1 MSFSKKNP
9 IHTDSWNKLK
19 EHYNHISEMHLYDMF
34 LDNQDRT
41 SQLSI
46 AWEDFFVDFSK
57 NRWTKETI
65 DLFKNLAE
73 ELGLK
78 KAIQYYFKENKLNFT
93 EDRAVLHTAL
103 RSNEKQIIVDGE
115 DIITNVQKV
124 KGDIKRFTDSVLD
137 GSYLGYSGKAFT
149 DVVNIG
155 IGGSD
160 LGPKLVCNALRYY
173 RTHLNTHF
181 VSNVDG
187 DHLQEVLTKVD
198 PETTLFIVVS
208 KSFTTI
214 ETINNA
220 NAIRKW
226 FVEYANEQAV
236 AKHFVAV
243 SANVDKAWEFGIG
256 KDHVFPMWN
265 WVGGRFSLWS
275 GVGLSIVLALG
286 YEKFSALLK
295 GAQKVDQHF
304 LETDFERNIPVLM
317 AFLSVWYNNF
327 FETQQEAV
335 VPYTQY
341 LEDLVPYL
349 QQGFMES
356 NGKSVDRNEE
366 RVTYQTGGV
375 VFGGVGSNMQ
385 HAFFQ
390 LLHQGTKL
398 IPTDFIGFCSS
409 LHGNN
414 KHHDI
419 LMANMFAQAEALAF
433 GTKGKEADNK
443 FKKFEGNKPSNTLLI
458 NKLSPETLGALLA
471 IYEHK
476 IFVQGILWNINSFDQ
491 FGVELGKEI
500 SKKIIQKLEGN
511 GGHKVESP
519 LLKFYNKI

>member
-19 EHYNHISEMHLYDMF
+19 EHYKHINDVHLYDMF
-34 LDNQDRT
+34 LENQDRT

-46 AWEDFFVDFSK
+46 TWEDFFIDFSK
-57 NRWTKETI
+57 NRWTEKTI
-65 DLFKNLAE
+65 SLFKNLAE
-73 ELGLK
+73 ELDLK
-78 KAIQYYFKENKLNFT
+78 ETIQYYFKENKLNFT

-103 RSNEKQIIVDGE
+103 RSREKQIVIDGK
-115 DIITNVQKV
+115 DIIPNIQKV
-124 KGDIKRFTDSVLD
+124 KEDIKEFTSGILD
-137 GSYLGYSGKAFT
+137 GSSLGYSGKAFT

-160 LGPKLVCNALRYY
+160 LGPKLVCNSLKYY

-181 VSNVDG
+181 VSNIDG
-187 DHLQEVLTKVD
+187 DHLQEVLASVN
-198 PETTLFIVVS
+198 PETTLFIIVS

-226 FVEYANEQAV
+226 FVEYANEAAV

-243 SANVDKAWEFGIG
+243 SANVDKAWQFGIQ
-256 KDHVFPMWN
+256 KDRVFPMWN

-275 GVGLSIVLALG
+275 GVGLSIVLAIG
-286 YEKFSALLK
+286 YNNFLALLK
-295 GAQKVDQHF
+295 GAEKADQHF
-304 LETDFERNIPVLM
+304 LEADFEKNIPVLM

-327 FETQQEAV
+327 FNTQQEAV

-375 VFGGVGSNMQ
+375 VFGGVGSNTQ

-390 LLHQGTKL
+390 LLHQGTKM
-398 IPTDFIGFCSS
+398 IPTDFIGFCTS

-433 GTKGKEADNK
+433 GTKSKAIENE
-443 FKKFEGNKPSNTLLI
+443 FKRFEGNKPSNTLLI
-458 NKLSPETLGALLA
+458 NKLSPENLGALLA

-491 FGVELGKEI
+491 FGVELGKEL
-500 SKKIIQKLEGN
+500 SKKIIQSIEGN
-511 GGHKVESP
+511 SDDKVNSP
-519 LLKFYNKI
+519 LLQFYNKV